1 MRLFGPV
8 FLVSQLEVDILY
20 TEPGLRGKGLQWK
33 IYRNPARQ
41 EEYVYTAAM
50 PAPLARAAPSAFPS
64 IEPESLS
71 ALLDLAPDAFVV
83 VDSRAILVPLNAQV
97 ETLFGYRR
105 EELVGQALER
115 LLPGRLQAAH
125 AARRAAY
132 LRTAQPRPMGVG
144 KFPVD
149 MSLRPGLARNALYV
163 IAALRDMTA
172 QRLADQERLH
182 VLQVILACLPSGV
195 FLVRGPQMQLILA
208 NRAANALWGAR
219 AFRGRNSCAS
229 RASIFSRPMD
239 DLSVRTIRRLDR
251 Q

>member
-1 MRLFGPV
+1 ARVRPQTECQNRGDSPQERCKKPAGFSQAFVRLFGPV

-83 VDSRAILVPLNAQV
+83 VDSRAILVLLNAQV

-144 KFPVD
+144 
-149 MSLRPGLARNALYV
+149 LRLVGP
-163 IAALRDMTA
+163 T
-172 QRLADQERLH
+172 ER
-182 VLQVILACLPSGV
+182 
-195 FLVRGPQMQLILA
+195 RPQ
-208 NRAANALWGAR
+208 
-219 AFRGRNSCAS
+219 
-229 RASIFSRPMD
+229 
-239 DLSVRTIRRLDR
+239 
-251 Q
+251 